1 MQNENPLNDM
11 FLEEEPIN
19 YREKFEKYRYHW
31 KWFLLAVLLAL
42 VGAYTYLQYTPN
54 QYAVATTIL
63 IDDENTGGISS
74 ELSAFEDLGL
84 LGGKKKS
91 IENEIGLLKS
101 RSLMERVVK
110 ELGINIP
117 YYKKGRVGEIELYKN
132 DIPFK
137 INFFSKD
144 SLFYNRDTAFTI
156 QAISST
162 HFTLKDIEGNNSKEH
177 VFGENI
183 ATNFGDITITPK
195 AINAINTDDE
205 IIVQIAPLK
214 SVAGG
219 LRNNL
224 QVALLY
230 QNSSLIE
237 LSLKLPI
244 KLKAQEILNDLV
256 RQYNKDAVEDKSMVG
271 NNTNI
276 FINERLAVIEKDLSN
291 IDRGVE
297 EFKTSNNLTDISSEA
312 TLVLQSNAQLEK
324 KIVDLNTQLKL
335 AAYVSDYVTNNTE
348 KLIPANLGLSDGAI
362 NSNSEKYNEL
372 LLERNRILKSS
383 SEKHPVI
390 LTLNDQLNQ
399 LQGSISQGLV
409 NLKSS
414 LRIALKVAVNE
425 EYKVNSKI
433 TAVPKQERQF
443 RNIQRQQQ
451 IIETL
456 YLYLLQKREENAI
469 SLAVTVPNAKVID
482 TANGSNIPISPK
494 RKIVYLGAALLGL
507 LIPFLVL
514 YLIFLLDNKIH
525 TNKDVEA
532 IVKAPII
539 GEIPHSKSENKIV
552 VNETDKDNI
561 AESFRMLR
569 TNIYFMLSGVKEG
582 GKTIFVTSTIGSEGK
597 TFISLN
603 LAIALALS
611 NKKVLLIGADVRKPK
626 FNKYLDV
633 DFGRGLTHFLM
644 DDTLKMKDIVKHYP
658 TGNFDVLS
666 SGAVPPN
673 PSELLI
679 NGRFEEVMAYG
690 KANYDYVI
698 VDTAPIKIVTDTL
711 QLSEHADLSLYV
723 IRVDFLDKRF
733 LEIPEKMYN
742 EKRLPNMVVLM
753 NDINLEKG
761 YGYGYGYGHGYG
773 YGYDENSAKKP
784 WWKRVFNA

>member
-11 FLEEEPIN
+11 FLEEESVN
-19 YREKFEKYRYHW
+19 YREKFEKYGYHW
-31 KWFLLAVLLAL
+31 KWFLLGVLLAL
-42 VGAYTYLQYTPN
+42 AGAYTYLKYTPN

-101 RSLMERVVK
+101 RSLMERVAK
-110 ELGINIP
+110 ELGINVTYFKIE
-117 YYKKGRVGEIELYKN
+117 RVREIELYKN

-144 SLFYNRDTAFTI
+144 SLFYSRDTAFTI

-205 IIVQIAPLK
+205 IIVQISPLK

-224 QVALLY
+224 QVELLY

-237 LSLKLPI
+237 LSLQSTI

-256 RQYNKDAVEDKSMVG
+256 RQYNKDAVEDKSLIG
-271 NNTNI
+271 NNTNT
-276 FINERLAVIEKDLSN
+276 FINERLAVIEKDLSGV
-291 IDRGVE
+291 DKGVE

-312 TLVLQSNAQLEK
+312 RLVLESNALLEK

-335 AAYVSDYVTNNTE
+335 AAYVSEYVANNTE
-348 KLIPANLGLSDGAI
+348 KLIPANLGLSDAAL
-362 NSNSEKYNEL
+362 NSNNSKYNEL
-372 LLERNRILKSS
+372 LLERDRILKSS

-390 LTLNDQLNQ
+390 VTLNDQLNQ
-399 LQGSISQGLV
+399 LRGSISQGLV

-414 LRIALKVAVNE
+414 LRIALKVAMNE

-443 RNIQRQQQ
+443 RDIQRQQQ

-482 TANGSNIPISPK
+482 TANGSDIPVSPK
-494 RKIVYLGAALLGL
+494 RKTVYLVAALLGL
-507 LIPFLVL
+507 VIPFAVL
-514 YLIFLLDNKIH
+514 YLMFLLDNKIH
-525 TNKDVEA
+525 TSKDVEE
-532 IVKAPII
+532 IVKAPIL

-552 VNETDKDNI
+552 INENDKDNI

-569 TNIYFMLSGVKEG
+569 TNIYFMLSGVKEEA
-582 GKTIFVTSTIGSEGK
+582 KTIFITSTIGAEGK

-603 LAIALALS
+603 LATVMALS

-633 DFGRGLTHFLM
+633 DFGKGLTHFLM
-644 DDTLKMKDIVKHYP
+644 DDTLKMKDIVNHYP
-658 TGNFDVLS
+658 IGNFDVLS

-673 PSELLI
+673 PSELLM

-690 KANYDYVI
+690 KANYDFVI

-711 QLSEHADLSLYV
+711 LLTEYADLCLYV

-733 LEIPEKMYN
+733 LEIPEKMYS
-742 EKRLPNMVVLM
+742 EKRLSNMAVLM
-753 NDINLEKG
+753 NDVNLEKG
-761 YGYGYGYGHGYG
+761 YGYGYGYGYG
-773 YGYDENSAKKP
+773 ENSTKKP
-784 WWKRVFNA
+784 WWKRVFTA

>member
-1 MQNENPLNDM
+1 MQNENPLNNM
-11 FLEEEPIN
+11 FLEEESVN
-19 YREKFEKYRYHW
+19 YREKIEKYGYHW
-31 KWFLLAVLLAL
+31 KWFLLGLLITLA
-42 VGAYTYLQYTPN
+42 GAYTYLKYTPN

-63 IDDENTGGISS
+63 IDDENAGGISS

-84 LGGKKKS
+84 MGGKKKS
-91 IENEIGLLKS
+91 IGNEIGLLKS

-110 ELGINIP
+110 ELGINVT
-117 YYKKGRVGEIELYKN
+117 YFKKERVREIELYKN

-144 SLFYNRDTAFTI
+144 SLFYSRDTAFTI

-162 HFTLKDIEGNNSKEH
+162 HFTLKDIERNNSKEH

-183 ATNFGDITITPK
+183 STNFGDITVTPK
-195 AINAINTDDE
+195 AINAINTNDE
-205 IIVQIAPLK
+205 IIVQISPLK

-219 LRNNL
+219 LRKNL
-224 QVALLY
+224 QVELLY

-237 LSLKLPI
+237 LSLKSTI

-256 RQYNKDAVEDKSMVG
+256 LRYNKDAVEDKSMVG
-271 NNTNI
+271 NNTNT
-276 FINERLAVIEKDLSN
+276 FINERLAVIEKDLSGV
-291 IDRGVE
+291 DKGVE
-297 EFKTSNNLTDISSEA
+297 EFKTSNNLTDITSEA

-348 KLIPANLGLSDGAI
+348 ELIPANLGLSDGDI
-362 NSNSEKYNEL
+362 NSNSAKYNEL

-383 SEKHPVI
+383 SKKHPVI
-390 LTLNDQLNQ
+390 ITLDDQLNQ
-399 LQGSISQGLV
+399 LRGSLSQGLV

-414 LRIALKVAVNE
+414 LRIALKDAVNE
-425 EYKVNSKI
+425 EYKMNSKI

-443 RNIQRQQQ
+443 RDIQRQQQ

-482 TANGSNIPISPK
+482 TANGSGTPVSPK
-494 RKIVYLGAALLGL
+494 RKVVYLGAVLLGL
-507 LIPFLVL
+507 VVPFAAL
-514 YLIFLLDNKIH
+514 YLMFLLDNKIH
-525 TNKDVEA
+525 TSKDVEA
-532 IVKAPII
+532 IVKAPIL
-539 GEIPHSKSENKIV
+539 GGIPHSKSENKIV
-552 VNETDKDNI
+552 INENDKDNI

-569 TNIYFMLSGVKEG
+569 TNIYFMLPAVKES
-582 GKTIFVTSTIGSEGK
+582 GKTIFITSTIGTEGK

-603 LAIALALS
+603 LANVLALS

-626 FNKYLDV
+626 FNEYLDV
-633 DFGRGLTHFLM
+633 DFGKGLTNFLM
-644 DDTLKMKDIVKHYP
+644 DSTLKMKDMIKHYQ

-673 PSELLI
+673 PSELLM

-690 KANYDYVI
+690 KANYDFVI
-698 VDTAPIKIVTDTL
+698 VDTAPVKIVTDTL
-711 QLSEHADLSLYV
+711 LLSEHADLFLYV
-723 IRVDFLDKRF
+723 IRVNFLDKRF
-733 LEIPEKMYN
+733 LDIPEKMYT
-742 EKRLPNMVVLM
+742 EKRLPNMAILM
-753 NDINLEKG
+753 NDVNLEKG
-761 YGYGYGYGHGYG
+761 YGYGYSYG
-773 YGYDENSAKKP
+773 YGYDEHSTKKP
-784 WWKRVFNA
+784 WWKRVFTA

>member
-11 FLEEEPIN
+11 FLEEESVN
-19 YREKFEKYRYHW
+19 YREKFEKYGYHW
-31 KWFLLAVLLAL
+31 KWFLLGVLLAL
-42 VGAYTYLQYTPN
+42 AGAYTYLKYTPN

-110 ELGINIP
+110 ELGINVTYFKIE
-117 YYKKGRVGEIELYKN
+117 RVREIELYKN

-144 SLFYNRDTAFTI
+144 SLFNSRDTAFTI

-162 HFTLKDIEGNNSKEH
+162 HFTLKNIEGNNSKEH

-205 IIVQIAPLK
+205 IIVQISPLK

-224 QVALLY
+224 QVELLY

-237 LSLKLPI
+237 LSLQSTI

-256 RQYNKDAVEDKSMVG
+256 RRYNKDAVEDKSMVG
-271 NNTNI
+271 NNTNT
-276 FINERLAVIEKDLSN
+276 FINERLAVIEKDLSGV
-291 IDRGVE
+291 DKGVE

-335 AAYVSDYVTNNTE
+335 AAYVSEYVANNTE
-348 KLIPANLGLSDGAI
+348 KLIPANLGLSDAAL
-362 NSNSEKYNEL
+362 NSNNSKYNEL
-372 LLERNRILKSS
+372 LLERDRILKSS

-390 LTLNDQLNQ
+390 VTLNDQLNQ
-399 LQGSISQGLV
+399 LRGSISQGLV

-414 LRIALKVAVNE
+414 LRIALKVAMNE

-443 RNIQRQQQ
+443 RDIQRQQQ

-482 TANGSNIPISPK
+482 TANGSDIPVSPK
-494 RKIVYLGAALLGL
+494 RKTVYLVAALLGL
-507 LIPFLVL
+507 VIPFAVL
-514 YLIFLLDNKIH
+514 YLMFLLDNKIH
-525 TNKDVEA
+525 TSKDVEE
-532 IVKAPII
+532 IVKAPIL

-552 VNETDKDNI
+552 INENDKDNI

-569 TNIYFMLSGVKEG
+569 TNIYFMLSGVKEEA
-582 GKTIFVTSTIGSEGK
+582 KTIFITSTIGAEGK

-603 LAIALALS
+603 LTTVLALS

-626 FNKYLDV
+626 FNEYLDV
-633 DFGRGLTHFLM
+633 DFGKGLTHFLM
-644 DDTLKMKDIVKHYP
+644 DDTLKMKDIIKHYP

-673 PSELLI
+673 PSELLM

-690 KANYDYVI
+690 KANYDFVI

-711 QLSEHADLSLYV
+711 LLSEYADLCLYV

-733 LEIPEKMYN
+733 LEIPEKMYS
-742 EKRLPNMVVLM
+742 EKRLSNMAVLM
-753 NDINLEKG
+753 NDVNLEKG
-761 YGYGYGYGHGYG
+761 YGYGYGYGYG
-773 YGYDENSAKKP
+773 ENSTKKP
-784 WWKRVFNA
+784 WWKRVFTA